1 VAIFEA
7 VHGSA
12 PKYAGK
18 NVINPTAMIMSGAM
32 MLRYLTLF
40 KEAAMIENA
49 VVYTLEEG
57 KAMPRDVVGDAKAAS
72 TTAYTDAIIANFGKA
87 PSRSQAREYKPIRMP
102 EIDKRPDFVR
112 PTTRRV
118 VGVDVFIESA
128 LTPDEIGK
136 GVTALVEGTPVLL
149 KIVSSRGT
157 KVYPS
162 MGAITDTVDQ
172 FRCRL
177 MQRDTAGGLKDEV
190 IVSALQKIGA
200 HYRWAHIEKLQE
212 FDGNPG
218 FTKAQGED

>member
-1 VAIFEA
+1 
-7 VHGSA
+7 
-12 PKYAGK
+12 
-18 NVINPTAMIMSGAM
+18 M
-32 MLRYLTLF
+32 
-40 KEAAMIENA
+40 
-49 VVYTLEEG
+49 
-57 KAMPRDVVGDAKAAS
+57 
-72 TTAYTDAIIANFGKA
+72 
-87 PSRSQAREYKPIRMP
+87 
-102 EIDKRPDFVR
+102 
-112 PTTRRV
+112 
-118 VGVDVFIESA
+118 
-128 LTPDEIGK
+128 
-136 GVTALVEGTPVLL
+136 VEGTPVLL

-162 MGAITDTVDQ
+162 MGAVTDTVDQ